1 MNNTIR
7 VLIADDHAIVRS
19 GVRMLLEVEPDF
31 DVVGEAEDGNQAI
44 ALTEELQPDIVLMD
58 IAMPGIDG
66 LNATRKIKAQWPD
79 INVVVLT
86 MHRSEEHFFEM
97 LKNGASGYLLK
108 GAEPGDL
115 IHALRVVAEGS
126 VFIYPT
132 MAQKLVQ
139 DYLNLSGGEVINDPQ
154 LSRRENEIL
163 QYLVEGYSNKEIA
176 KKLVVSL
183 STVHTHR
190 TNLMQKLGL
199 SNRHELIKYARKRG
213 LL

>member
-1 MNNTIR
+1 MNKSIR

-31 DVVGEAEDGNQAI
+31 EVVGEAEDGEQAI
-44 ALTEELQPDIVLMD
+44 SLTEKLQPDIVLMD
-58 IAMPGIDG
+58 ISMPGIDG
-66 LNATRKIKAQWPD
+66 LEATRQIKSQWPD
-79 INVVVLT
+79 INIVVLT

-97 LKNGASGYLLK
+97 LKKGASGYLLK

-115 IHALRVVAEGS
+115 IHALRVVSQGA

-139 DYLNLSGGEVINDPQ
+139 DYLNLSGEDALIDPQ
-154 LSRRENEIL
+154 LSPRENEIL
-163 QYLVEGYSNKEIA
+163 ELLIEGFSNKEIA
-176 KKLVVSL
+176 EKLVVSL

-190 TNLMQKLGL
+190 TNIMHKLGL
-199 SNRHELIKYARKRG
+199 SNRHELIQYARRRG